1 VIKLIVGGVIS
12 GEFSNGDNYFQ
23 VMCVCVG
30 WDKDR
35 DGENVC
41 VYVCV
46 WVETRTEMEKMCVCM
61 CVCVGRN
68 KGSNREIDRWGGV
81 CVPGQGQKE
90 REKRKKG
97 CVSAQVPFSFAP
109 RPPTPPATT
118 KRTLNNVLD
127 NKLLA
132 SSTS

>member
-1 VIKLIVGGVIS
+1 MIKLIVGGVIS

-46 WVETRTEMEKMCVCM
+46 CGPE
-61 CVCVGRN
+61 
-68 KGSNREIDRWGGV
+68 
-81 CVPGQGQKE
+81 QGQQQ
-90 REKRKKG
+90 RDR
-97 CVSAQVPFSFAP
+97 
-109 RPPTPPATT
+109 
-118 KRTLNNVLD
+118 
-127 NKLLA
+127 
-132 SSTS
+132 